1 LYAGLLLAALLGL
14 YPAAYAQE
22 VASGGKPEL
31 QHKLAA
37 LKQSIAKNQQALRQY
52 TSTETTET
60 ILKGETRSKEQ
71 SECQSGPDGKV
82 QKTPIGGNE
91 PAPKNQRI
99 LKGKVIEKK
108 KDEIEDYMEGVG
120 SLVKRYVP
128 PDGSNRQES
137 FRSGKA
143 SIQRAGGGIVTLVF
157 RDYAKPG
164 HIVSLTFD
172 PTAGKIQSY
181 DAKTYFDAPEDAVNL
196 KVVFDILPD
205 GTNYVAQSQ
214 PDATAKQIQIRS
226 PIQTTANSRD
236 T

>member
-1 LYAGLLLAALLGL
+1 
-14 YPAAYAQE
+14 
-22 VASGGKPEL
+22 
-31 QHKLAA
+31 
-37 LKQSIAKNQQALRQY
+37 
-52 TSTETTET
+52 
-60 ILKGETRSKEQ
+60 
-71 SECQSGPDGKV
+71 
-82 QKTPIGGNE
+82 
-91 PAPKNQRI
+91 
-99 LKGKVIEKK
+99 
-108 KDEIEDYMEGVG
+108 M
-120 SLVKRYVP
+120 
-128 PDGSNRQES
+128 
-137 FRSGKA
+137 
-143 SIQRAGGGIVTLVF
+143 TLVF